1 MFSFLKADP
10 AKKLK
15 KEYQNLLQQAMH
27 SQRNGDIKAY
37 SRLTSEAEAIYKQ
50 LQQLEQSGNK
60 T

>member
-27 SQRNGDIKAY
+27 SQRNGDIKTY

-50 LQQLEQSGNK
+50 LQELEQSGGKN
-60 T
+60 